1 MNYTQA
7 IAWLYETQYRGIKLG
22 LEQIH
27 RLLDEL
33 GFDGARLRFI
43 HVAGT
48 NGKGSVCAML
58 DAVCRAQGIR
68 TGLYTSPHL
77 VSFCERIKLDGAMI
91 SEQEVADGLAR
102 IREIIASWETH
113 PTFFE
118 ITTALALDWFQ
129 RMNAD
134 VVVLETGLGGRLDS
148 TNIVSPRVSVLT
160 PIDLDH
166 QEWLG
171 SSLTEIATEKAGII
185 KPGVPVVSAPQH
197 EEVEEVLVKFAAQKN
212 ASIQFITEPEENF
225 PVNLAGSHQKLNAAL
240 ALAALRAAGIEVSS
254 EAIRSGL
261 GNVVWPGR
269 FQMLGENCVL
279 DGAHNEAAAKRLV
292 ATWCEVFGNER
303 PAIILGVLKDKDM
316 TAICRA
322 LLPIA
327 AGFIIV
333 PVRSHR
339 SSTPE
344 ELVQIL
350 RVLDPT
356 VHCKTAAG
364 SAARARNCEK
374 TGTKSVLITGSLFLA
389 GEALALFDSNGRPP
403 EIGSQ

>member
-22 LEQIH
+22 LEQIQ

-33 GFDGARLRFI
+33 GFDGRGQRFI

-77 VSFCERIKLDGAMI
+77 VSFRERVKLDGAMI
-91 SEQEVADGLAR
+91 GERETAGGLAK
-102 IREIIASWETH
+102 IREIIADWKTH

-148 TNIVSPRVSVLT
+148 TNIVTPLVSVLT

-171 SSLTEIATEKAGII
+171 TSLAQIASEKAGII

-197 EEVEEVLVKFAAQKN
+197 EEVAEVLLKTAAEKN
-212 ASIQFITEPEENF
+212 TEVQFITEPVENF
-225 PVNLAGSHQKLNAAL
+225 PAGLAGSHQKLNAAL
-240 ALAALRAAGIEVSS
+240 ALAALRAAKIGVPD
-254 EAIRSGL
+254 EAIRNGL
-261 GNVVWPGR
+261 GNVSWPGR
-269 FQMLGENCVL
+269 FQIIRENCVL
-279 DGAHNEAAAKRLV
+279 DGAHNEAAAKRL
-292 ATWCEVFGNER
+292 ALTWREVFGDER
-303 PAIILGVLKDKDM
+303 AAIILGVLKDKDM
-316 TAICRA
+316 AAICHA

-327 AGFIIV
+327 AGFLVV

-339 SSTPE
+339 SSHPDE
-344 ELVQIL
+344 VVQIL
-350 RVLDPT
+350 SALNPA
-356 VHCKTAAG
+356 VHCKTAPDLAH
-364 SAARARNCEK
+364 ALEFAKKIRHK
-374 TGTKSVLITGSLFLA
+374 ILISGSLFLV
-389 GEALALFDSNGRPP
+389 GEALALLDPKSALP

>member
-7 IAWLYETQYRGIKLG
+7 IAWLYETQHRGIKLG
-22 LEQIH
+22 LEQIR

-33 GFDGARLRFI
+33 GFDGSGMRFI

-58 DAVCRAQGIR
+58 DSVCRAQGIR

-77 VSFCERIKLDGAMI
+77 VSFRERIKLDGAMI
-91 SEQEVADGLAR
+91 SEEDVARGLAR
-102 IREIIASWETH
+102 IREIISRWETH

-129 RMNAD
+129 RMKAD

-148 TNIVSPRVSVLT
+148 TNVVTPAVSVIT
-160 PIDLDH
+160 AIDLDH
-166 QEWLG
+166 REYLG
-171 SSLTEIATEKAGII
+171 STLAEIAAEKAGII
-185 KPGVPVVSAPQH
+185 KPRIPVVSAPQH
-197 EEVEEVLVKFAAQKN
+197 GEVAEVLRKFAAEN
-212 ASIQFITEPEENF
+212 STSIRFVSGPVEKF
-225 PVNLAGSHQKLNAAL
+225 PVNLAGSHQKLNAAI
-240 ALAALRAAGIEVSS
+240 ALASLEAAKIHTSEDSIRNGLANVS
-254 EAIRSGL
+254 
-261 GNVVWPGR
+261 WPAR
-269 FQMLGENCVL
+269 FQIVGENCVI
-279 DGAHNEAAAKRLV
+279 DGAHNEAAAGRL
-292 ATWCEVFGNER
+292 AITWREVFGDER

-327 AGFIIV
+327 AGFLAV

-339 SSTPE
+339 SSAPE
-344 ELVQIL
+344 DIVQIL
-350 RVLDPT
+350 RALDPA
-356 VHCKTAAG
+356 VHCKTAPDLAH
-364 SAARARNCEK
+364 ALETIK
-374 TGTKSVLITGSLFLA
+374 KMPHKILVTGSLFLA
-389 GEALALFDSNGRPP
+389 GEALAYFETGSQP